1 MPANRYTEA
10 IRMEEIAMMYTDIL
24 FFISL
29 FGGLILAV
37 AAILAVIL
45 LLVWVYRIL
54 ATLKDIRRL
63 LAASQTDQLAEHRQ
77 E

>member
-1 MPANRYTEA
+1 
-10 IRMEEIAMMYTDIL
+10 MMYTDIL

-63 LAASQTDQLAEHRQ
+63 LAASQTDQLAENRQ

>member
-1 MPANRYTEA
+1 
-10 IRMEEIAMMYTDIL
+10 MYYADML
-24 FFISL
+24 YFVAL
-29 FGGLILAV
+29 FGGLVVGALVILAV
-37 AAILAVIL
+37 V

>member
-1 MPANRYTEA
+1 
-10 IRMEEIAMMYTDIL
+10 MYYADML
-24 FFISL
+24 YFVVL
-29 FGGLILAV
+29 FGGLVVGALVILAV
-37 AAILAVIL
+37 VL

-63 LAASQTDQLAEHRQ
+63 LAAPQTDQLAEHRQ